1 MDIAAASNET
11 IFQRAKH
18 VHPINGATNVTAYA
32 VALALVAEGSPAST
46 DWFAASWESTAD
58 ADGFY
63 LAKAE
68 IGPGSPAVTLTAGVL
83 YRVWLRM
90 TLPTET
96 PVIAGEFIFAY

>member
-18 VHPINGATNVTAYA
+18 VHPLNGATNLTAYG
-32 VALALVAEGSPAST
+32 VELALVLDGTPAAT

-63 LAKAE
+63 FAKAE
-68 IGPGSPAVTLTAGVL
+68 IGPGGAVTLTANNL
-83 YRVWLRM
+83 YRIWLRL

-96 PVIAGEFIFAY
+96 PVIAGEFVFAY